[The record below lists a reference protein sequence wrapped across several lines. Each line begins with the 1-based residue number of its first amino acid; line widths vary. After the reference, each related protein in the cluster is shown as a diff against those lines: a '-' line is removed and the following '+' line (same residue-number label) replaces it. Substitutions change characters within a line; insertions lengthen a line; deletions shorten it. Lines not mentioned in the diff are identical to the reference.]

1 MKNIG
6 EARPVCSGDVAHG
19 AGLLHDLFAHA
30 AALWPYRI
38 AIDLPPGRQR
48 PERRQLSYT
57 MLDQASNALAAQL
70 RPLVQRECIVAID
83 LPRGP
88 ELYIAQLAVLKAGAA
103 YTCLD
108 PAFPAARK
116 QEILDDAEA
125 VALLSR
131 DAANGIAVQDLQCVT
146 PIADSGWRPTPES
159 LAYVIYT
166 SGTTGRPKG
175 VMIEHRS
182 IHNLVAGDLAAFDL
196 SPADRVV
203 QGSSAAYD
211 SAIEESWLAF
221 AAGATLLVMDD
232 DTARLG
238 PDLVGWLRDECAT
251 VFCPPPTLLRSTG
264 CVDPAAALPDLKLL
278 YVGGE
283 ALPREIAD
291 RWAQGRTMVNGY
303 GPTECTVTCLRGEI
317 RPGEPV
323 TIGRPV
329 DGAQAW
335 VLGEDMEELPVG
347 AAGELH
353 IGGAGLARG
362 YWKAPEQTAAKF
374 VDHVRLGRVYRTGD
388 LVQRDAQGDFFYHG
402 RIDSQVKIRGYRIE
416 LGEIEARLEA
426 CDGVRAAAATVQPQ
440 EGAPVLVAWIVPD
453 DAGHPPT
460 PDALRD
466 ALAATLPGYMVPRR
480 IGVLAALPTS
490 VGGKLN
496 RANLPAMPLDSVEAA
511 SPGARPESELE
522 RLIEAAFAD
531 ILQRPSGVSIHDDFF
546 EDLGG
551 DSLRAAV
558 LVSLL
563 RQDEATAWINV
574 SDIYEAR
581 TVAALAECAPA
592 ISAVGHE
599 TGIAP
604 ADLFAGQHP
613 LLVTIMQLLWLT
625 ALLYAASIGGW
636 LISFELLPRLTA
648 QLGLIPFILLSP
660 VFSLVAFLL
669 YLPCS
674 AVLAVAVKRVLI
686 GRYTARREPVWGRFY
701 WRHWIVQ
708 QTAKLIPWR
717 VIEGTLAQQ
726 AILRA
731 LGARIGKRVHIHR
744 NVDLRRGGWDLLDI
758 GDDVTLNHQA
768 VLRLVDLDSGHL
780 EIGPIALGAGATLD
794 TRAGVAGHCVVEP
807 GAQLTALSALAPGS
821 RIPAGELW
829 DGVPA
834 KCIGR
839 VPVVPNLDGRA
850 GQALSPAA
858 YGLALVLAEA
868 VIAMIVALP
877 LEAVMILACRG
888 FGVDAEG
895 LWRWMYAP
903 TADPKLWAILL
914 GLTAITVPLTLAWSA
929 IVARSLGR
937 VRPGVI
943 SRTSLAYVRVWLKTG
958 MLNAASEWLSGT
970 LFWPHWLRLAGM
982 RIGRNS
988 EISTIIDVVPEL
1000 VGIGSETFFA
1010 DGIYLG
1016 GPLIRHGTVSLAF
1029 TSLGDRS
1036 FLGNHVVI
1044 RSGQQLPNDILIG
1057 ISTPADATRIRP
1069 GTAWFGHPS
1078 FELPRREVVAM
1089 DRQLTHEPG
1098 ALRYTSRVFWE
1109 GLRFALPIGPLLT
1122 SIAWLQILTRG
1133 GMHFSRLVFLL
1144 AVAPLATLAASV
1156 ALCGTILAMK
1166 WGLLGRVRPGQH
1178 ALWSCWCSRWD
1189 FLYVAWGKY
1198 ARPILELLEGTLML
1212 LIYLRAIGMK
1222 LGKRVVLGPGF
1233 SQVVDPDMITIGDG
1247 ATVSAIFQAH
1257 TFEDRVLKIDHV
1269 TIGAGATLSDAT
1281 VPLYGAAIGAGTW
1294 VGPHSVIMKQEH
1306 LLADHRYEGAPTR
1319 VCGESRSR

>member
-6 EARPVCSGDVAHG
+6 GARPAQSGDA
-19 AGLLHDLFAHA
+19 ALRSGLLHDLFAHA
-30 AALWPYRI
+30 ASLWPDRI
-38 AIDLPPGRQR
+38 AIDVPPGRQR
-48 PERRQLSYT
+48 PQRRELSYAG
-57 MLDQASNALAAQL
+57 LDQASTALAAQL

-83 LPRGP
+83 LPRNGP
-88 ELYIAQLAVLKAGAA
+88 ELYVAQLAVLKAGAA

-125 VALLSR
+125 VALITLDS
-131 DAANGIAVQDLQCVT
+131 AGNIAMLDLQCVP
-146 PIADSGWRPTPES
+146 PIAEPAWYPAPES

-175 VMIEHRS
+175 VMIEHRN
-182 IHNLVAGDLAAFDL
+182 IHNLVVGDLAAFGI

-232 DTARLG
+232 EAARLG
-238 PDLVGWLRDECAT
+238 PDLVGWLRDQRAT
-251 VFCPPPTLLRSTG
+251 IFCPPPTLLRSTG

-283 ALPREIAD
+283 ALPREVAD

-303 GPTECTVTCLRGEI
+303 GPTECTVTCVRGEI

-329 DGAQAW
+329 EGVRAW

-347 AAGELH
+347 EAGELY

-362 YWKAPEQTAAKF
+362 YWKSPEQTAAKF
-374 VDHVRLGRVYRTGD
+374 IDHPRLGRVYRTGD
-388 LVQRDAQGDFFYHG
+388 LVVRNAQGDFFYHG

-426 CDGVRAAAATVQPQ
+426 CSGVRAAAATVQQ
-440 EGAPVLVAWIVPD
+440 QDGAPVLVAWFVPD
-453 DAGHPPT
+453 DSGHPPA
-460 PDALRD
+460 PDMLRE
-466 ALAATLPGYMVPRR
+466 ALAATLPTYMVPRR
-480 IGVLAALPTS
+480 IGMLEALPTS

-496 RANLPAMPLDSVEAA
+496 RAKLPLMQLEVVEA
-511 SPGARPESELE
+511 SPGVRPESDLE

-531 ILQRPSGVSIHDDFF
+531 ILQQPSGVSIHDDFF

-551 DSLRAAV
+551 DSLRAAM
-558 LVSLL
+558 LVSRL

-581 TVAALAECAPA
+581 TVAALAK
-592 ISAVGHE
+592 
-599 TGIAP
+599 IAP
-604 ADLFAGQHP
+604 AMPTATHEAAVAPRDLFAGQHP
-613 LLVTIMQLLWLT
+613 VLVTTVQLLWLA
-625 ALLYAASIGGW
+625 ALLYAVSIGGW
-636 LISFELLPRLTA
+636 FTSFELLPRLTG

-660 VFSLVAFLL
+660 LFSLAAFLL

-674 AVLAVAVKRVLI
+674 ALLAIGVKRVLI
-686 GRYTARREPVWGRFY
+686 GRYTARREPVWGRYY

-708 QTAKLIPWR
+708 QTTKLIPWR

-744 NVDLRRGGWDLLDI
+744 AVDLRRGGWDLLEV
-758 GDDVTLNHQA
+758 GDDVTLNQQA
-768 VLRLVDLDSGHL
+768 ILRLVDLDSGQL
-780 EIGPIALGAGATLD
+780 VIAPITLGAGATLD
-794 TRAGVAGHCVVEP
+794 TRAGVGGDCVVEP

-834 KCIGR
+834 RCIGH
-839 VPVVPNLDGRA
+839 VPAVPDVDAQAGRP
-850 GQALSPAA
+850 LSPFAH
-858 YGLALVLAEA
+858 GLALLSAEA
-868 VIAMIVALP
+868 GIAMIIALP
-877 LEAVMILACRG
+877 LEAVTILACRG
-888 FGVDAEG
+888 FGVDAET
-895 LWRWMYAP
+895 LWRWLYAP
-903 TADPKLWAILL
+903 TADPGLWSIVLA
-914 GLTAITVPLTLAWSA
+914 LTALTIPLTLVWSA
-929 IVARSLGR
+929 IVARALGR

-943 SRTSLAYVRVWLKTG
+943 SSASLAYVRVWLKTG

-1000 VGIGSETFFA
+1000 VAIGSETFFA

-1044 RSGQQLPNDILIG
+1044 RSGQQLPDDILIG
-1057 ISTPADATRIRP
+1057 ISTPADADRIRP
-1069 GTAWFGHPS
+1069 GTSWFGHPS

-1089 DRQLTHEPG
+1089 DRHLTHEPG
-1098 ALRYTSRVFWE
+1098 PLRYASRVFWE
-1109 GLRFALPIGPLLT
+1109 GLRFALPIGPLLV
-1122 SIAWLQILTRG
+1122 SIAWLQMLTRG
-1133 GMHFSRLVFLL
+1133 AIHFGRLSFLL
-1144 AVAPLATLAASV
+1144 AVVPLATLAASA
-1156 ALCGTILAMK
+1156 ALCGSILAMK
-1166 WGLLGRVRPGQH
+1166 WGLLGRVKPGQH

-1212 LIYLRAIGMK
+1212 LVYLRATGMK

-1247 ATVSAIFQAH
+1247 ATVCAFYQAH

-1269 TIGAGATLSDAT
+1269 VVGPGATLSDAT
-1281 VPLYGAAIGAGTW
+1281 VPLYGAAIGAGAW

-1306 LLADHRYEGAPTR
+1306 LLAGHRYEGAPTR
-1319 VCGESRSR
+1319 VCG

>member
-6 EARPVCSGDVAHG
+6 EARAQRGGDA
-19 AGLLHDLFAHA
+19 ALRPALLHDLFAHA
-30 AALWPYRI
+30 ASLWPDRI

-48 PERRQLSYT
+48 PERRQLSYA
-57 MLDQASNALAAQL
+57 MLDQASNDLAAQL
-70 RPLVQRECIVAID
+70 RPLIQRECIVAID

-125 VALLSR
+125 VALLLL
-131 DAANGIAVQDLQCVT
+131 DPAGKIALLDLHRVA
-146 PIADSGWRPTPES
+146 PMAEPAWRPTPES

-175 VMIEHRS
+175 VMIEHRN
-182 IHNLVAGDLAAFDL
+182 IHNLVAGDLAVFKL

-232 DTARLG
+232 ETARLG
-238 PDLVGWLRDECAT
+238 PDLIGWLRDERAT

-264 CVDPAAALPDLKLL
+264 CADPAAALPDLKLL

-291 RWAQGRTMVNGY
+291 RWAESRTMVNGY
-303 GPTECTVTCLRGEI
+303 GPTECTVTCVRGEI
-317 RPGEPV
+317 RPGEPG

-329 DGAQAW
+329 EGAQAW

-347 AAGELH
+347 VAGELY

-374 VDHVRLGRVYRTGD
+374 IDHPRLGRVYRTGD
-388 LVQRDAQGDFFYHG
+388 LAQRDAQGDFHYHG

-426 CDGVRAAAATVQPQ
+426 CGGVRAAAATVQYKDGQ
-440 EGAPVLVAWIVPD
+440 DQDGAPVLVAWIVPD
-453 DAGHPPT
+453 DAAHPPA
-460 PDALRD
+460 PEALRD
-466 ALAATLPGYMVPRR
+466 TLAATLPGYMVPRR
-480 IGVLAALPTS
+480 ISVLTALPTS

-496 RANLPAMPLDSVEAA
+496 RAKLPAMALDSVEAA
-511 SPGARPESELE
+511 SPGARPESDLE
-522 RLIEAAFAD
+522 CRIEAAFAD

-551 DSLRAAV
+551 DSLRAAM
-558 LVSLL
+558 LVSRL

-574 SDIYEAR
+574 SDIYEVR
-581 TVAALAECAPA
+581 TVAALAAGAPA
-592 ISAVGHE
+592 APAAGHE
-599 TGIAP
+599 AVTP
-604 ADLFAGQHP
+604 VDLFAGQHP
-613 LLVTIMQLLWLT
+613 ALVTTVQLLWLT
-625 ALLYAASIGGW
+625 ALLYGVSIGGW
-636 LISFELLPRLTA
+636 FISFELLPRLTA
-648 QLGLIPFILLSP
+648 RLGLIPFILLSP
-660 VFSLVAFLL
+660 LCSLAAFLF

-674 AVLAVAVKRVLI
+674 ALLAVAVKRVLI

-758 GDDVTLNHQA
+758 GDDVTLNQQA

-834 KCIGR
+834 RCIGR
-839 VPVVPNLDGRA
+839 VPVVPEPEAGRS
-850 GQALSPAA
+850 LSPAA
-858 YGLALVLAEA
+858 HGLALLLAEA
-868 VIAMIVALP
+868 GIAMIVALP
-877 LEAVMILACRG
+877 LEAVTILACRG
-888 FGVDAEG
+888 FGVDAEA

-903 TADPKLWAILL
+903 TADPGLWAILL

-929 IVARSLGR
+929 LVARALGR

-958 MLNAASEWLSGT
+958 LLNAASEWLSGT

-1044 RSGQQLPNDILIG
+1044 RSGQQLPDEILIG

-1069 GTAWFGHPS
+1069 GTSWFGHPS

-1089 DRQLTHEPG
+1089 DRHLTHEPG
-1098 ALRYTSRVFWE
+1098 TLRYTSRLFWE

-1122 SIAWLQILTRG
+1122 SIAWLQMLTRG
-1133 GMHFSRLVFLL
+1133 GLHFSRLIFLL
-1144 AVAPLATLAASV
+1144 AVAPLATLAASM
-1156 ALCGTILAMK
+1156 AMCGTILAMK

-1212 LIYLRAIGMK
+1212 LVYLRATGMK

-1319 VCGESRSR
+1319 VCG

>member
-6 EARPVCSGDVAHG
+6 EARAERSGEA
-19 AGLLHDLFAHA
+19 ALRPGLLHDLFAHA
-30 AALWPYRI
+30 AALWPDRI
-38 AIDLPPGRQR
+38 AIDMPPGRQR
-48 PERRQLSYT
+48 AERRQLSYA
-57 MLDQASNALAAQL
+57 MLDQASDDLATRL

-88 ELYIAQLAVLKAGAA
+88 DLYVAQLGVLKAGAA

-125 VALLSR
+125 VALLSL
-131 DAANGIAVQDLQCVT
+131 DGAGDIALLALERVT
-146 PIADSGWRPTPES
+146 PTAESGWQPAPES

-182 IHNLVAGDLAAFDL
+182 IHNLVAGDLAAFEL

-211 SAIEESWLAF
+211 SAIEESWLAL

-232 DTARLG
+232 EAARLG
-238 PDLVGWLRDECAT
+238 PDLVGWLRDERAT

-264 CVDPAAALPDLKLL
+264 CADPAAALPDLKLL

-283 ALPREIAD
+283 ALPHEIAD
-291 RWAQGRTMVNGY
+291 RWAEGRTMVNGY
-303 GPTECTVTCLRGEI
+303 GPTECSVTCIRGEI

-329 DGAQAW
+329 AGAQAW

-347 AAGELH
+347 VAGELY

-362 YWKAPEQTAAKF
+362 YWKAPEQTEAKF
-374 VDHVRLGRVYRTGD
+374 VDHPRLGRVYRTGD
-388 LVQRDAQGDFFYHG
+388 LVQRDARGDFFYHG
-402 RIDSQVKIRGYRIE
+402 RMDSQVKIRGYRIE

-426 CDGVRAAAATVQPQ
+426 CDGVRAAAANVEQRD
-440 EGAPVLVAWIVPD
+440 GAPVLVAWIVPD
-453 DAGHPPT
+453 DAAVPPASE
-460 PDALRD
+460 ALRD

-480 IGVLAALPTS
+480 IGVLEALPTS

-496 RANLPAMPLDSVEAA
+496 RAKLPAMPLDAAEAT
-511 SPGARPESELE
+511 SPGARPASALE
-522 RLIEAAFAD
+522 QLIEAAFAD
-531 ILQRPSGVSIHDDFF
+531 ILERPAGVSIHDDFF

-551 DSLRAAV
+551 DSLRAAM

-563 RQDEATAWINV
+563 RQNEATAWINV

-581 TVAALAECAPA
+581 TVAALAASVPAAPA
-592 ISAVGHE
+592 AGHE
-599 TGIAP
+599 AATAP
-604 ADLFAGQHP
+604 EDLFAGQHP
-613 LLVTIMQLLWLT
+613 LLVTAVQLLWLT
-625 ALLYAASIGGW
+625 VLLYAVSIGGW
-636 LISFELLPRLTA
+636 FTSFELLPRLTA
-648 QLGLIPFILLSP
+648 KLGLIPFILLMP
-660 VFSLVAFLL
+660 VFSLAAFLL

-674 AVLAVAVKRVLI
+674 ALLAVAAKRVLI

-708 QTAKLIPWR
+708 QTAKLVPWR

-731 LGARIGKRVHIHR
+731 LGARIGQRVHIHR

-758 GDDVTLNHQA
+758 GDDVTLNQQA
-768 VLRLVDLDSGHL
+768 ILRLVDLDSGHL
-780 EIGPIALGAGATLD
+780 VIGPITLGAGATLD
-794 TRAGVAGHCVVEP
+794 TRAGVGGDCVIEP

-821 RIPAGELW
+821 RIPAGEVW

-834 KCIGR
+834 RCIGR
-839 VPVVPNLDGRA
+839 VPALPIIDTRA
-850 GQALSPAA
+850 GPTLSPLAH
-858 YGLALVLAEA
+858 GLALLLAEA
-868 VIAMIVALP
+868 GMAILLALP
-877 LEAVMILACRG
+877 LEVVTILACRG
-888 FGVDAEG
+888 FGVDAEA
-895 LWRWMYAP
+895 LSRWLYAP
-903 TADPKLWAILL
+903 TADLRLWSIVLA
-914 GLTAITVPLTLAWSA
+914 LTALAMPLTLAWSA
-929 IVARSLGR
+929 LVARALGR
-937 VRPGVI
+937 VQPGVI
-943 SRTSLAYVRVWLKTG
+943 SRTSLAYVRVWLKTN

-1044 RSGQQLPNDILIG
+1044 RSGQQLPDDILIG

-1069 GTAWFGHPS
+1069 GTSWFGHPS

-1089 DRQLTHEPG
+1089 DRHLTHEPG
-1098 ALRYTSRVFWE
+1098 PLRYTSRVFWE

-1122 SIAWLQILTRG
+1122 SIAWLQMLTRG
-1133 GMHFSRLVFLL
+1133 GIHFSRLVFLL
-1144 AVAPLATLAASV
+1144 AIAPLATLAASV
-1156 ALCGTILAMK
+1156 ALCGSILLMK

-1198 ARPILELLEGTLML
+1198 ARPTLELLEGTLML
-1212 LIYLRAIGMK
+1212 LVYLRATGMK
-1222 LGKRVVLGPGF
+1222 LGKRVILGPGF

-1247 ATVSAIFQAH
+1247 ATVCAFYQAH

-1269 TIGAGATLSDAT
+1269 VVGAGATLSDAT

-1306 LLADHRYEGAPTR
+1306 LLADHRYEGVPTR
-1319 VCGESRSR
+1319 VCG

>member
-6 EARPVCSGDVAHG
+6 EARPARSGDA
-19 AGLLHDLFAHA
+19 ALRPGLLHDLFAQA
-30 AALWPYRI
+30 VALWPDRV
-38 AIDLPPGRQR
+38 AIDIPPGRQR

-57 MLDQASNALAAQL
+57 LLDQAATALAVRL

-83 LPRGP
+83 LPRSGAG
-88 ELYIAQLAVLKAGAA
+88 LYIAQLAVLKAGAA

-108 PAFPAARK
+108 PAFPPARK

-125 VALLSR
+125 IALLAL
-131 DAANGIAVQDLQCVT
+131 DAAGDIALHDLQRVS
-146 PIADSGWRPTPES
+146 PAAESAWRPSPES

-175 VMIEHRS
+175 MMIEHRN
-182 IHNLVAGDLAAFDL
+182 IHNLVAGDLAAFEL

-232 DTARLG
+232 EAARLG
-238 PDLVGWLRDECAT
+238 PDLIGWLRDERAT

-264 CVDPAAALPDLKLL
+264 CTDPAAALPDLKLL

-291 RWAQGRTMVNGY
+291 RWAAGRTMVNGY
-303 GPTECTVTCLRGEI
+303 GPTECTVTCIRGEI

-329 DGAQAW
+329 EGAQAW

-347 AAGELH
+347 VAGELY

-374 VDHVRLGRVYRTGD
+374 IDHPRLGRVYRTGD

-426 CDGVRAAAATVQPQ
+426 CDGVRAAAATVQQ
-440 EGAPVLVAWIVPD
+440 QDGAPVLVAWFVPD
-453 DAGHPPT
+453 DATDPPA
-460 PDALRD
+460 PEALRD
-466 ALAATLPGYMVPRR
+466 RLAATLPGYMVPRR

-496 RANLPAMPLDSVEAA
+496 RAKLPEMPLDAAEIGAPSV
-511 SPGARPESELE
+511 RPESDLE

-551 DSLRAAV
+551 DSLRAAM

-563 RQDEATAWINV
+563 RQDEATGWINV

-581 TVAALAECAPA
+581 TVAALAASAPVA
-592 ISAVGHE
+592 PVAAHEAV
-599 TGIAP
+599 AP
-604 ADLFAGQHP
+604 GDLFAGQHP
-613 LLVTIMQLLWLT
+613 MLVTTMQLLWLT
-625 ALLYAASIGGW
+625 AVLYAVSIGGW
-636 LISFELLPRLTA
+636 FTSFELLPRLTA
-648 QLGLIPFILLSP
+648 GIGLVPFILLSP
-660 VFSLVAFLL
+660 LFSLAAFLL

-674 AVLAVAVKRVLI
+674 ALLAVAVKRVLI

-758 GDDVTLNHQA
+758 GDDVTLNQQA
-768 VLRLVDLDSGHL
+768 ILRLVDLDSGHL
-780 EIGPIALGAGATLD
+780 EIGPITLGAGATLD
-794 TRAGVAGHCVVEP
+794 TRAGVAGHCVIEP
-807 GAQLTALSALAPGS
+807 GAQLTALSALAPGG

-839 VPVVPNLDGRA
+839 VPALPKLDARA
-850 GQALSPAA
+850 GRPLSPAA
-858 YGLALVLAEA
+858 HGLALLIAEA
-868 VIAMIVALP
+868 GVAMIVALP
-877 LEAVMILACRG
+877 VEAVTILACRG
-888 FGVDAEG
+888 FGVDAEA
-895 LWRWMYAP
+895 LWRWVYAP
-903 TADPKLWAILL
+903 TADPALWAIVL
-914 GLTAITVPLTLAWSA
+914 GLTALAVPLTLAWSA
-929 IVARSLGR
+929 LVARALGR

-943 SRTSLAYVRVWLKTG
+943 SRTSFAYVRVWLKTG
-958 MLNAASEWLSGT
+958 LLNAASEWLSGT

-1016 GPLIRHGTVSLAF
+1016 GPLIRQGIVSLAY
-1029 TSLGDRS
+1029 TSLGNRS

-1044 RSGQQLPNDILIG
+1044 RSGQQLPDDILIG

-1069 GTAWFGHPS
+1069 GTSWFGHPS

-1089 DRQLTHEPG
+1089 DRHLTHEPG

-1109 GLRFALPIGPLLT
+1109 GLRFALPIGPLLA
-1122 SIAWLQILTRG
+1122 SIAWLQMLTRG
-1133 GMHFSRLVFLL
+1133 GIHFSRLIFLL
-1144 AVAPLATLAASV
+1144 AVAPLATLAVSV

-1166 WGLLGRVRPGQH
+1166 WGLLGRVKPGQH

-1212 LIYLRAIGMK
+1212 LVYLRAIGMK
-1222 LGKRVVLGPGF
+1222 LGKRVILGPGF

-1247 ATVSAIFQAH
+1247 ATVCAFFQAH

-1319 VCGESRSR
+1319 VCG

>member
-6 EARPVCSGDVAHG
+6 EARPARSGDAAHG
-19 AGLLHDLFAHA
+19 PGLLHDLFAQA
-30 AALWPYRI
+30 VALWPDRI
-38 AIDLPPGRQR
+38 AIDVPPGRQR
-48 PERRQLSYT
+48 VARSQLSYT
-57 MLDQASNALAAQL
+57 LLDQASTALAARL

-83 LPRGP
+83 LPRSGP

-108 PAFPAARK
+108 PAFPVARK
-116 QEILDDAEA
+116 QEILVDAEA
-125 VALLSR
+125 VALLR
-131 DAANGIAVQDLQCVT
+131 LDADGGIDMLDLLRVT
-146 PIADSGWRPTPES
+146 PLAEQGWQASPDS

-175 VMIEHRS
+175 VMIEHRN
-182 IHNLVAGDLAAFDL
+182 IHNLVAGDIAAFEL

-211 SAIEESWLAF
+211 SAIEESWLAL

-232 DTARLG
+232 EAARLG
-238 PDLVGWLRDECAT
+238 PDLVGWLRDERAT

-264 CVDPAAALPDLKLL
+264 CTDPASALPDLKLL

-317 RPGEPV
+317 RPGAPV

-329 DGAQAW
+329 EGAQAW
-335 VLGEDMEELPVG
+335 VLGEDLEELPVG
-347 AAGELH
+347 TQGELH

-362 YWKAPEQTAAKF
+362 YWKAPEQTEAKF
-374 VDHVRLGRVYRTGD
+374 IEHPRLGRVYRTGD

-426 CDGVRAAAATVQPQ
+426 CEGVRAAAATTQLQ
-440 EGAPVLVAWIVPD
+440 DGAPVLVAWIVPD
-453 DAGHPPT
+453 DAGGAPASDT
-460 PDALRD
+460 LREALS
-466 ALAATLPGYMVPRR
+466 ATLPGYMVPRR
-480 IGVLAALPTS
+480 IGVLEALPTS

-496 RANLPAMPLDSVEAA
+496 RAKLPAMAFDVVEAA
-511 SPGARPESELE
+511 SSGARPTSDLE

-531 ILQRPSGVSIHDDFF
+531 ILERPSGVSIHDDFF

-551 DSLRAAV
+551 DSLRAAM

-563 RQDEATAWINV
+563 RQDESTAWINV

-581 TVAALAECAPA
+581 TVAALAASAPA
-592 ISAVGHE
+592 
-599 TGIAP
+599 AP
-604 ADLFAGQHP
+604 AAAHEAPIAAEALFAGQRP
-613 LLVTIMQLLWLT
+613 VLVTTMQLLWLT
-625 ALLYAASIGGW
+625 ALLYAVSIGGW
-636 LISFELLPRLTA
+636 FTSFELLPRLTGS
-648 QLGLIPFILLSP
+648 LGLIPFILLSP
-660 VFSLVAFLL
+660 VFSLAAFLL

-674 AVLAVAVKRVLI
+674 ALLAVAVKRVLI

-717 VIEGTLAQQ
+717 VIEGTPAQQ

-744 NVDLRRGGWDLLDI
+744 NVDLRRGGWDLLEI
-758 GDDVTLNHQA
+758 GDDVTLNQQA
-768 VLRLVDLDSGHL
+768 MLRLVDLDSGHL
-780 EIGPIALGAGATLD
+780 VIGPITLGAGATLD
-794 TRAGVAGHCVVEP
+794 TRAGVSGGCVVEP
-807 GAQLTALSALAPGS
+807 GAQLTALSALAPGG

-834 KCIGR
+834 RCIGS
-839 VPVVPNLDGRA
+839 VPPIPVTDASAGR
-850 GQALSPAA
+850 ALSPAV
-858 YGLALVLAEA
+858 YGVALLLAEA
-868 VIAMIVALP
+868 GLGLILALP
-877 LEAVMILACRG
+877 LEAVTILACRG
-888 FGVDAEG
+888 FGIDAEA
-895 LWRWMYAP
+895 LWRWLYAP
-903 TADPKLWAILL
+903 TADLGLWSIVLA
-914 GLTAITVPLTLAWSA
+914 LTAITIPLTLVWSA
-929 IVARSLGR
+929 IVAWALGR

-943 SRTSLAYVRVWLKTG
+943 NRLSLAYVRVWLKTG

-1000 VGIGSETFFA
+1000 VAIGSETFFA

-1029 TSLGDRS
+1029 TSIGDRS

-1044 RSGQQLPNDILIG
+1044 RSGQQLPDDILIG

-1069 GTAWFGHPS
+1069 GTSWFGHPS

-1089 DRQLTHEPG
+1089 DRHLTHEPG
-1098 ALRYTSRVFWE
+1098 PLRYTSRVFWE
-1109 GLRFALPIGPLLT
+1109 GLRFALPVGPLLT
-1122 SIAWLQILTRG
+1122 SIAWLQVLARGAVHFGRLT
-1133 GMHFSRLVFLL
+1133 FLL
-1144 AVAPLATLAASV
+1144 AVAPLATLAASA
-1156 ALCGTILAMK
+1156 ALCGSILAMK
-1166 WGLLGRVRPGQH
+1166 WGLLGRVKPGQH

-1212 LIYLRAIGMK
+1212 LVYLRATGMK

-1247 ATVSAIFQAH
+1247 ATVCAFYQAH

-1269 TIGAGATLSDAT
+1269 VVGAGATLSDAT

-1306 LLADHRYEGAPTR
+1306 LLAGHRYEGAPTR
-1319 VCGESRSR
+1319 VCG